1 MFPNNG
7 SGYIA
12 GTKDFSRPAG
22 KLSPYKRRGVEQL
35 TDRELRGK
43 LCGAHVNGC
52 SRCECYDKCLVGMEW
67 ERRKNRAA
75 VSADGRRD
83 RDPVCGAGD

>member
-22 KLSPYKRRGVEQL
+22 KLSPYG
-35 TDRELRGK
+35 
-43 LCGAHVNGC
+43 GAW
-52 SRCECYDKCLVGMEW
+52 S
-67 ERRKNRAA
+67 
-75 VSADGRRD
+75 S
-83 RDPVCGAGD
+83 